1 MNKLGAWL
9 VRGVVSLVNSA
20 SKMQTLQ
27 TRLMAGG
34 VKDGVEHFE
43 PYGFTSHPMD
53 GAEAIVGFLGG
64 DSSHGVALVVADRRY
79 RPLNLKPGEVA
90 IFTSEGDSLILRNG
104 RIAELTTGTFRVN
117 ASEKIEL
124 NSPVVE
130 ASKEVIAKGRLTAQ
144 SGMAVRAGAAGEE
157 AATFDAPIR
166 TPDVIVDG
174 KSTARHRHAETGG
187 ITEEMQ

>member
-1 MNKLGAWL
+1 MSKLGAWL

-64 DSSHGVALVVADRRY
+64 DSSHGVALVVADRRF

-90 IFTSEGDSLILRNG
+90 IFTSEGDSLIFRNG

-117 ASEKIEL
+117 ASEKIEF
-124 NSPVVE
+124 NSPIVE
-130 ASKEVIAKGRLTAQ
+130 ASEQVVAKGRLTAQ
-144 SGMAVRAGAAGEE
+144 SGMAVRAGDGGGE

>member
-1 MNKLGAWL
+1 MSKPGKWL
-9 VRGVVSLVNSA
+9 VRGVVSHVNSA

-27 TRLMAGG
+27 ARLMAGA

-43 PYGFTSHPMD
+43 PYGFTSHPVD
-53 GAEAIVGFLGG
+53 GAEAIYGSLDG
-64 DSSHGVALVVADRRY
+64 DSSHCVALVVADRRF

-90 IFTSEGDSLILRNG
+90 IFTSEGDSLIFRNG
-104 RIAELTTGTFRVN
+104 RIAELTTGTFKVN
-117 ASEKIEL
+117 ASEKIEF
-124 NSPVVE
+124 NSPIVE
-130 ASKEVIAKGRLTAQ
+130 ASEQVVAKGRLTAQ
-144 SGMAVRAGAAGEE
+144 SGMAVRAGEGGAE

>member
-1 MNKLGAWL
+1 
-9 VRGVVSLVNSA
+9 
-20 SKMQTLQ
+20 
-27 TRLMAGG
+27 
-34 VKDGVEHFE
+34 
-43 PYGFTSHPMD
+43 MD

-64 DSSHGVALVVADRRY
+64 DSSHGVALVVADRRF

-90 IFTSEGDSLILRNG
+90 IFTNEGDSLILRNG

-117 ASEKIEL
+117 ASEKIEF
-124 NSPVVE
+124 NSPIVE
-130 ASKEVIAKGRLTAQ
+130 ASEQVVAKGRLTAQ
-144 SGMAVRAGAAGEE
+144 SGMAVRAGKGGGE

>member
-1 MNKLGAWL
+1 MSKLGAWL

-64 DSSHGVALVVADRRY
+64 DSSHGVALVVADRRF

-90 IFTSEGDSLILRNG
+90 IFTSEGDSLIFRNG

-124 NSPVVE
+124 NSPMVE
-130 ASKEVIAKGRLTAQ
+130 ASEQVVAKGRLTAQ
-144 SGMAVRAGAAGEE
+144 SGMAVRAGDGGRD

>member
-1 MNKLGAWL
+1 M
-9 VRGVVSLVNSA
+9 SLVNSA

-64 DSSHGVALVVADRRY
+64 DSSHGVALVVADRRF

-90 IFTSEGDSLILRNG
+90 IFTNEGDSLILRNG

-124 NSPVVE
+124 NSPIVE
-130 ASKEVIAKGRLTAQ
+130 ASEQVVAKGRLTAQ
-144 SGMAVRAGAAGEE
+144 SGMAVRAGEGGGE

-166 TPDVIVDG
+166 TPDVIVND

>member
-1 MNKLGAWL
+1 MSKLGAWL

-64 DSSHGVALVVADRRY
+64 DSSHGVALVVADRRF

-90 IFTSEGDSLILRNG
+90 IFTNEGDSLILRNG

-117 ASEKIEL
+117 ASEKIEF

-130 ASKEVIAKGRLTAQ
+130 ASEQVVAKGKLTAQ

-166 TPDVIVDG
+166 TPDVIVNN

-187 ITEEMQ
+187 ITDEMQ